1 MKKNKHHRHRPTFV
15 LLIGLLFIV
24 VFISVICLY
33 LYFHN
38 NDGNSRSATI
48 LFSYSEQSSEL
59 KVDNSMP
66 ITDAIGKQLTF
77 SADQTKYSYSEFS
90 ISSNM
95 VGLSSVNYEIYAK
108 VKEGENT
115 IPSDYVKV
123 YLTDGKRDLPLEGYN
138 DKSVPTFQDLKVASS
153 DAGGRRLYSG
163 TLKKDE
169 VKKFKLRMW
178 LRDTYPITTELRD
191 FDISLYVKTI
201 D

>member
-1 MKKNKHHRHRPTFV
+1 MKKNKHHKHRPTFV

-77 SADQTKYSYSEFS
+77 SAD
-90 ISSNM
+90 
-95 VGLSSVNYEIYAK
+95 
-108 VKEGENT
+108 
-115 IPSDYVKV
+115 
-123 YLTDGKRDLPLEGYN
+123 
-138 DKSVPTFQDLKVASS
+138 
-153 DAGGRRLYSG
+153 
-163 TLKKDE
+163 
-169 VKKFKLRMW
+169 
-178 LRDTYPITTELRD
+178 
-191 FDISLYVKTI
+191 
-201 D
+201 